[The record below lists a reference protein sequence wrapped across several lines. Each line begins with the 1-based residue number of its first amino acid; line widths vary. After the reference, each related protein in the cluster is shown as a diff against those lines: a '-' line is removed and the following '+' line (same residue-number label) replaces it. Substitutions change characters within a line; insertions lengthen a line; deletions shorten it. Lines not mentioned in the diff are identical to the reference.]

1 MSSGVQ
7 AQVNVPA
14 DTKTTVYTVPTDYI
28 GVYKITARN
37 TSDEAKATIQV
48 WYTKTTTSDEKK
60 EWEEQFERSFS
71 ISGEVLDEGQKIIIE
86 TSEACI
92 VTVKGIEEAV

>member
-7 AQVNVPA
+7 AQVSVTA
-14 DTKTTVYTVPTDYI
+14 DTETTIYTVPAGYV

-37 TSDEAKATIQV
+37 IVDTKATIQI
-48 WYTKTTTSDEKK
+48 WYTETTTSDEKK
-60 EWEEQFERSFS
+60 EWAEQFERSFS
-71 ISGEVLDEGQKIIIE
+71 VSGEVLDAGQKIIVE
-86 TSEACI
+86 ASENCV